1 MSKKTII
8 LLFILFSLP
17 VILYLLWPSDES
29 RIKKLLKEG
38 SRAIEKE
45 DLDAVVAKV
54 SYNYRDDYG
63 FTYLYIRESMQ
74 RLFQKMSDSKV
85 EYENLKI
92 TVEDNTAAAELDVRI
107 VATFGGETGYIIG
120 DLPNPVHLKFILA
133 KERTK
138 WLVTKTEGL
147 PVWW

>member
-1 MSKKTII
+1 M
-8 LLFILFSLP
+8 
-17 VILYLLWPSDES
+17 
-29 RIKKLLKEG
+29 
-38 SRAIEKE
+38 
-45 DLDAVVAKV
+45 AKV

-92 TVEDNTAAAELDVRI
+92 TVEDNTAVAEIDIRI
-107 VATFGGETGYIIG
+107 VATFAGETGYIIG
-120 DLPNPVHLKFILA
+120 DLPNPVPLKFTLA
-133 KERTK
+133 KERAK

>member
-29 RIKKLLKEG
+29 RIKKLFNEG

-45 DLDAVVAKV
+45 DLDAVMAKV
-54 SYNYRDDYG
+54 SYNYREDYG

-74 RLFQKMSDSKV
+74 RLFQKMTDPKV
-85 EYENLKI
+85 EYENLKM
-92 TVEDNTAAAELDVRI
+92 TVEDNTAAAEMDIRI
-107 VATFGGETGYIIG
+107 VETIGGETGYIIG
-120 DLPNPVHLKFILA
+120 DLPNPVHMKFTLE
-133 KERTK
+133 KERVK